1 MFLDQATFSTVIAST
16 PLVSIDLVVTNANGQ
31 VLLGQRLNRPAM
43 NYWFV
48 PGGRILKNEPLA
60 EAFKRLTRDELGQ
73 EFTIDQATLL
83 GPFDHFYAD
92 NVFSDM
98 LTSGKI
104 TTDDASTHYV
114 AIAFT
119 LQLDGPLA
127 NLPLAVQHGG
137 YHWFDV
143 PSLLADPKVHLHT
156 KWYFDKTYTE
166 LIKD

>member
-1 MFLDQATFSTVIAST
+1 MFLDQPTFSTVIAST
-16 PLVSIDLVVTNANGQ
+16 PLVSIDLVVTNSSGQ
-31 VLLGQRLNRPAM
+31 VLLGQRLNRPAKD
-43 NYWFV
+43 YWFV
-48 PGGRILKNEPLA
+48 PGGRILKNESLA
-60 EAFKRLTRDELGQ
+60 NAFKRLTRDELGQ

-83 GPFDHFYAD
+83 GPFDHFYTD
-92 NVFSDM
+92 NVFSSDVF
-98 LTSGKI
+98 G
-104 TTDDASTHYV
+104 DDESTHYV

-166 LIKD
+166 LMKD